1 MIKAAL
7 AHGEIPKKIKAIPIS
22 MLIRDLKSLPAS
34 LIPTENIIIGI
45 LNKRTIIPPI
55 EKFAL
60 FSKFIDADIELK
72 QDKINDPII
81 KVNIKLYTSL
91 NGRLKKRL
99 ATGIDIR
106 KGTWT
111 NKKWDNI
118 FKKTSNS

>member
-1 MIKAAL
+1 M
-7 AHGEIPKKIKAIPIS
+7 PIS

-72 QDKINDPII
+72 QDKINDPITN
-81 KVNIKLYTSL
+81 VTIKL
-91 NGRLKKRL
+91 
-99 ATGIDIR
+99 
-106 KGTWT
+106 
-111 NKKWDNI
+111 
-118 FKKTSNS
+118 